1 MSQILRDLNK
11 LAETLGAPVIGQNI
25 SEQVRAL
32 STHFGSTSHG
42 ANIAERINEL
52 RHGSFG
58 GSSIDHSVRLKVN
71 DIPVSIDDGVIIQEE

>member
-11 LAETLGAPVIGQNI
+11 FAASVGAPVVGQNI

-32 STHFGSTSHG
+32 SVFFGSTSHG

-52 RHGSFG
+52 RHGNIG
-58 GSSIDHSVRLKVN
+58 GSTVEHTSLVVK
-71 DIPVSIDDGVIIQEE
+71 PVFSRIAAVTKEE